1 MKRMLSFFAA
11 SLMIASAA
19 AAQIPGIDVG
29 FGVRAGARTLNKG
42 ESGELLLGGQ
52 VQVGISKLTLV
63 PNYEYISAKTDI
75 GVVEYDV
82 TLHTINLDAQYEIYG
97 LAVAKM
103 FVGGGYVIQL
113 SRPDG
118 TGTVNETN
126 NGFNVQIG
134 GKAGVGPLNIFG
146 LAKANFIKVKSVLP
160 NEDSKNRTNFALVIG
175 ANFNLL

>member
-1 MKRMLSFFAA
+1 MKRVWSFIAA
-11 SLMIASAA
+11 SLVMSSVAV
-19 AAQIPGIDVG
+19 AQIPGVDVG

-52 VQVGISKLTLV
+52 VQVGISKITLV
-63 PNYEYISAKTDI
+63 PNYEYISAESEVGTVK
-75 GVVEYDV
+75 YDV

-113 SRPDG
+113 SKPDG
-118 TGTVNETN
+118 AGVVDKTN

-146 LAKANFIKVKSVLP
+146 LAKANFLKVKSVLP
-160 NEDSKNRTNFALVIG
+160 GEDSKNRTNFALVIG
-175 ANFNLL
+175 ANFSLL